1 MTETHRITPG
11 RVPRTGALFGI
22 VLSALFLIFGGFFCY
37 QAVQNIFSGEMS
49 LGIVLSLFSLIWI
62 VGCIAIL
69 VNFTRIYK
77 ACDSSPDNQFV
88 KIESL
93 RTSEGQETGQDFNAR
108 LRKLESLYQDGL
120 VTEVEYNAKRSELL
134 EEKW

>member
-22 VLSALFLIFGGFFCY
+22 IISALFLIFGGFICY
-37 QAVQNIFSGEMS
+37 QAIQNISSGEMS
-49 LGIVLSLFSLIWI
+49 LGIVLSLFSLIWM

-69 VNFTRIYK
+69 INFTRIYK
-77 ACDSSPDNQFV
+77 ACDPSPDNQFV
-88 KIESL
+88 RIERL
-93 RTSEGQETGQDFNAR
+93 HTSEDPEMNQDFDTR
-108 LRKLESLYQDGL
+108 LRKLESLYQDSL
-120 VTEVEYNAKRSELL
+120 ITEAEYNAKRSEVL